1 MSTSDQVGRYI
12 PVEKIGSGGMAEVFR
27 GFYEVSGGVKKTVA
41 IKRLLPTQ
49 SGEKY
54 KKMLMDE
61 ARVLIHLHHQTIV
74 QIIDV
79 GEAQGLP
86 FIVMEYIDGV
96 DLGKLFRQLVS
107 QNKTL
112 PSKYAIYIVL
122 QILVALEF
130 AHSCKDEEDRPLNL
144 VHRDVSPSN
153 VLLSRNGEVK
163 VADFGIAK
171 GLHRLGHSIA
181 DGLKGKIAYM
191 SPEQVDRGVV
201 DSRADI
207 FACGV
212 ILYELLMRAKLF
224 DGESEIEVL
233 EKVRNVELPYDELK
247 RINPILRTVLYRA
260 LARDRK
266 NRYQSASEMRE
277 DLEKYSA
284 HSAGLG
290 SEFGKYL
297 RQLFRGELNNKSRN
311 ISCGDQVC
319 KTRCCHKK
327 NGRQSPVLGLSSLAF
342 AMVLVAFIPADIA
355 IRKMNV
361 GELSLVGTEGDTFLY
376 SAAQIVPPKG
386 GGGTVVIDTSPTN
399 ADCTLRVNGVVKRYK
414 TPFVLKDMDLK
425 KRGRGMIE
433 ISMPGFES
441 LQDTFE
447 VDSRHP
453 VFVRNYT
460 LKQELSAGLKISA
473 SPWGIVDITGVVS
486 AREAPVAMHK
496 LKAGEYLVRVANS
509 GLGQAVTTRIK
520 VSDGEKKHCT
530 AEFKKNVTASFRCKV
545 SHFDASP

>member
-1 MSTSDQVGRYI
+1 MSQSTQLGRYI

-49 SGEKY
+49 SEEKY

-79 GEAQGLP
+79 GEAEGLP

-107 QNKTL
+107 QKKIL
-112 PSKYAIYIVL
+112 PTKYAIYIVL

-191 SPEQVDRGVV
+191 SPEQVGRGVV

-212 ILYELLMRAKLF
+212 ILYELLACARLF
-224 DGESEIEVL
+224 DGESDIEVL
-233 EKVRNVELPYDELK
+233 EKVRNVELPHGELK
-247 RINPILRTVLYRA
+247 KIDPPLRTVLYLA
-260 LARDRK
+260 LAKDRK
-266 NRYQSASEMRE
+266 NRYQSASQMRV

-297 RQLFRGELNNKSRN
+297 RQLFKGELGNKSRN
-311 ISCGDQVC
+311 ISFGDQIC
-319 KTRCCHKK
+319 KTRRFHGKS
-327 NGRQSPVLGLSSLAF
+327 GRQSPILSLSSLAF
-342 AMVLVAFIPADIA
+342 AMALVAFIPADIA
-355 IRKMNV
+355 SRKIITDDLNLARS
-361 GELSLVGTEGDTFLY
+361 ENDTFTHN
-376 SAAQIVPPKG
+376 AAQIVPPRVG
-386 GGGTVVIDTSPTN
+386 QGTVVVDTSPTN
-399 ADCTLRVNGVVKRYK
+399 ADCTLKMNGVVKRYK
-414 TPFVLKDMDLK
+414 TPFVLKDIDLK
-425 KRGRGMIE
+425 KGGRGTIE
-433 ISMPGFES
+433 VSMPGFES

-447 VDSRHP
+447 IDLRRP

-460 LKQELSAGLKISA
+460 LKQEVSAGLKISA
-473 SPWGIVDITGVVS
+473 SPWGIVDIAGIVS

-496 LKAGEYLVRVANS
+496 LKAGEYSVRVANS
-509 GLGQAVTTRIK
+509 GLGQVVTTKVK